1 MIFLVNQTE
10 APSMNTT
17 GGRIIII
24 GMGTKRNRKRK
35 RKRKRKTKRKRNTF
49 VANHTVKHMV

>member
-1 MIFLVNQTE
+1 MISLVNQTE

-17 GGRIIII
+17 GGKRRI

-35 RKRKRKTKRKRNTF
+35 RKRKRKTKRKIKTF

>member
-1 MIFLVNQTE
+1 MIFIVNQTE

-17 GGRIIII
+17 GRRRRI

-35 RKRKRKTKRKRNTF
+35 RKRKRKTKRKIKTF

>member
-17 GGRIIII
+17 GGKRRI

-35 RKRKRKTKRKRNTF
+35 RKRKRKTKRKRKAF